1 MYAVIKSG
9 GKQYRVEEGDQV
21 YLEKLDAE
29 VGDKVEFDVL
39 ALTTD
44 DGLQAG
50 DAVKDAKVTAEV
62 IKHGRGKKIMV
73 FKYKPKKRYRRSQ
86 GHRQP
91 YTSVRITEISA

>member
-39 ALTTD
+39 ALATD

-73 FKYKPKKRYRRSQ
+73 FKYKPKKRYRRRQ

>member
-29 VGDKVEFDVL
+29 VGDTVEFDVL
-39 ALTTD
+39 ALATD

-73 FKYKPKKRYRRSQ
+73 FKYKPKKRYRRRQ

>member
-73 FKYKPKKRYRRSQ
+73 FKYKPKKRYRRRQ